1 MPNVK
6 PTTRDKLRE
15 IKLEDKFREFMIRH
29 IDKFEEKEECKIYY
43 NYDLTIR
50 VNEKST
56 NKKRK

>member
-1 MPNVK
+1 MPNIK

-15 IKLEDKFREFMIRH
+15 IELEDKFREFMVRH
-29 IDKFEEKEECKIYY
+29 IDKFEEKEKCKIYY

-50 VNEKST
+50 VNEKGT